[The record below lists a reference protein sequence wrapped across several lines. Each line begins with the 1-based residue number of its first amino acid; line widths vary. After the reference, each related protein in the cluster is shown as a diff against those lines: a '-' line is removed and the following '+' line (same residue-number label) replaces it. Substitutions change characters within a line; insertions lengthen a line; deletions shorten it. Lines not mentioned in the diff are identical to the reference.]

1 MLDAKINT
9 RRTLLVDRKISYL
22 RGARRCFEFF
32 EKIRA
37 LLNKSSQIE
46 KLLVL
51 GGLASIPL
59 LGFSLVP
66 G

>member
-1 MLDAKINT
+1 M
-9 RRTLLVDRKISYL
+9 
-22 RGARRCFEFF
+22 FEF

-51 GGLASIPL
+51 GGMVGIPL
-59 LGFSLVP
+59 LGCCLRP
-66 G
+66 N